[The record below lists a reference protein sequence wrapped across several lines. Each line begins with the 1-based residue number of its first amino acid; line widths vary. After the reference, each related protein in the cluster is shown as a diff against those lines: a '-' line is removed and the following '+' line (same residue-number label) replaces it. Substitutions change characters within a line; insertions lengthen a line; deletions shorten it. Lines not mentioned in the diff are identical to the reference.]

1 MPRPK
6 KEGAGEP
13 KKRSRTGCWPC
24 KARKVKCGEE
34 KPSCQ
39 NCLKAGETCDYSIR
53 LNWGGRS
60 RKDSSQ
66 RLILLPLLLPPHPV
80 VLMLVAKST
89 SFPPSG

>member
-39 NCLKAGETCDYSIR
+39 NCVKAGETCDYSIR

-60 RKDSSQ
+60 RKDKDANGAD
-66 RLILLPLLLPPHPV
+66 PGGFTF
-80 VLMLVAKST
+80 VAT
-89 SFPPSG
+89 PNPTGTAIAT